1 MPSGR
6 LCAANTAVAI
16 SPMATPW
23 SVPLTENRPP
33 ENSRSSTEASSRW
46 AAIGLAFS
54 ITLSTA
60 RTSASPPT
68 TSERE
73 P

>member
-1 MPSGR
+1 M
-6 LCAANTAVAI
+6 
-16 SPMATPW
+16 
-23 SVPLTENRPP
+23 
-33 ENSRSSTEASSRW
+33 SSAEASSRW

-54 ITLSTA
+54 ITLSAA

-68 TSERE
+68 TRERE